1 MQQASDEMNF
11 EKAIE
16 YRELLRSVRAD
27 GTETED
33 HKYRWRG

>member
-16 YRELLRSVRAD
+16 YRELLGSVRAVAQKQK
-27 GTETED
+27 D
-33 HKYRWRG
+33 HKYRWRR

>member
-16 YRELLRSVRAD
+16 YRELLGSAGS

-33 HKYRWRG
+33 YKYRWRR